1 MEVADQR
8 HQRDVQSESSGM
20 DELDASGQLTSTC
33 KPNPGQA
40 LGCDPQQTPA
50 GLCGQTYPQRTHM
63 FTLNTYTSCAC
74 RSVHRALIIDYF
86 CILVLLYDL
95 FREKLMHA

>member
-33 KPNPGQA
+33 KPNPG
-40 LGCDPQQTPA
+40 TSA
-50 GLCGQTYPQRTHM
+50 GM
-63 FTLNTYTSCAC
+63 
-74 RSVHRALIIDYF
+74 
-86 CILVLLYDL
+86 
-95 FREKLMHA
+95 